1 MLRSRWVLCATLLG
15 FSTPANSEPETPN
28 FNVRL
33 LRVEGAASGVRKSA
47 EKLSDIAKKISDSG
61 RLSNLPKIDNEL
73 SDLHRMVIGA
83 RMATTVAVQQ
93 MKANTPLQ

>member
-15 FSTPANSEPETPN
+15 FSAPASSEPESPN

-47 EKLSDIAKKISDSG
+47 ERLSDIAKNINTSG
-61 RLSNLPKIDNEL
+61 ILSNIPKIDNEL
-73 SDLHRMVIGA
+73 SDLRRMVIGA
-83 RMATTVAVQQ
+83 RMATNIAIQE
-93 MKANTPLQ
+93 MRANTPPQ

>member
-1 MLRSRWVLCATLLG
+1 MLRAKWAVCATLLG
-15 FSTPANSEPETPN
+15 FSAPANSVPETPN

-47 EKLSDIAKKISDSG
+47 EKLYEIAKNISVSK

-83 RMATTVAVQQ
+83 RMATDIAIQEMHAKT
-93 MKANTPLQ
+93 TPQ